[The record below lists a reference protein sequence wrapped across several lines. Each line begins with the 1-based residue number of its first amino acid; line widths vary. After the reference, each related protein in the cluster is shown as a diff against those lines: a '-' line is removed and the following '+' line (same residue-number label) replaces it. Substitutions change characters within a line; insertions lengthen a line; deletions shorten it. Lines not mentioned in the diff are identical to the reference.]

1 MTPEDFVRVADE
13 EAALRRLQEEP
24 DAPEALATLPRLS
37 VADIGAAPVEPPY
50 ALVEDAPVPTLAD
63 IGAAPVEPPYA
74 LVEDAPVPTLRH
86 DAPTHGIAYAY
97 RYFDLDRVAFDE
109 LPYVTVLGL
118 VLGKL
123 GTARHT
129 ASELDTLVNG
139 KLGNLT
145 FFAEIYEDATDPSAL
160 APKFVVSS
168 SALTENVRELAEL
181 PREIMLETDFSDAS
195 KIKDV
200 LQQRRIGMEQGFANA
215 GHASAMAHLASYY
228 LPAGVVR
235 EQLGGVGFYR
245 FLKKLLASWDERAD
259 DVVARLADLAQRLF
273 ADDALILSF
282 TGSDEDYER
291 FWAAGA
297 PSSARARRSSRCPR
311 PSSATR
317 RSSCPPTCATRRSAS
332 TAAPSTR
339 TTRAPGRW
347 PRGRCPTTTCGT
359 RCA

>member
-1 MTPEDFVRVADE
+1 M
-13 EAALRRLQEEP
+13 
-24 DAPEALATLPRLS
+24 LPRLS
-37 VADIGAAPVEPPY
+37 VADIKDAPEEPAYGP
-50 ALVEDAPVPTLAD
+50 VEDAS
-63 IGAAPVEPPYA
+63 
-74 LVEDAPVPTLRH
+74 VPTLRH
-86 DAPTHGIAYAY
+86 DVPTRGIAYAY

-109 LPYVTVLGL
+109 LPYVAVLGL

-145 FFAEIYEDATDPSAL
+145 FFAEIYESETDPAAL

-181 PREIMLETDFSDAS
+181 PREIMLETDFSDTG

-245 FLKKLLASWDERAD
+245 FLKQLLASFDERAEE
-259 DVVARLADLAQRLF
+259 VSARLADLAARLF
-273 ADDALILSF
+273 ADDALTLSF
-282 TGSDEDYER
+282 TGHGR
-291 FWAAGA
+291 RLRALPGRRR
-297 PSSARARRSSRCPR
+297 RARPHAPR
-311 PSSATR
+311 
-317 RSSCPPTCATRRSAS
+317 
-332 TAAPSTR
+332 
-339 TTRAPGRW
+339 
-347 PRGRCPTTTCGT
+347 
-359 RCA
+359 